1 MTVLVPAARAD
12 LALEFA
18 NTRFWRGREAHT
30 ETLNSLDD
38 LLKWSAETGGVGPTA
53 IGRLHTWWLAHPRKA
68 TQALDEAIELREAL
82 YRIFRAIA
90 ENAEPTQADLQTL
103 NGALRSA
110 PPRAQL
116 ERSNGA
122 YAWALPD
129 LKLEVTSLLT
139 PVIWAAGDLLIEPA
153 RVKVRRCAN
162 DECVWLF
169 LDDSK
174 SGTRRW
180 CAMSACGNRAKAHR
194 HYVKQKKA
202 AKKK

>member
-1 MTVLVPAARAD
+1 MTIQVPAAKAD

-18 NTRFWRGREAHT
+18 NTRYWRGRETHS
-30 ETLNSLDD
+30 ETLNSPDD
-38 LLKWSAETGGVGPTA
+38 LLKWCADAKIPAAA
-53 IGRLHTWWLAHPRKA
+53 IEGLRLWWQQHPRKA
-68 TQALDEAIELREAL
+68 DQALGAALELREAI
-82 YRIFRAIA
+82 YRIFRSIA
-90 ENAEPTQADLQTL
+90 EEADPAAADLDVL
-103 NGALRSA
+103 NNALSEA
-110 PPRAQL
+110 PSRAHL
-116 ERSNGA
+116 VRANGG

-129 LKLEVTSLLT
+129 LEPEITALLA

-180 CAMSACGNRAKAHR
+180 CDMKSCGNRAKAHR
-194 HYVKQKKA
+194 HYAKMKKQ

>member
-1 MTVLVPAARAD
+1 MTALIPAARSD

-18 NTRFWRGREAHT
+18 NTRYWRGRPENT
-30 ETLNSLDD
+30 ETLTTLDD
-38 LLKWSAETGGVGPTA
+38 LLKWSVETGGLDASAVETFRHA
-53 IGRLHTWWLAHPRKA
+53 WADHPRKGA
-68 TQALDEAIELREAL
+68 DALEAALALREAL

-90 ENAEPTQADLQTL
+90 EDAHPNAADIGRL
-103 NGALRSA
+103 NAALAAA
-110 PPRAQL
+110 PPRVNL
-116 ERSNGA
+116 RPRDGA
-122 YAWALPD
+122 YVWELSE
-129 LKLEVTSLLT
+129 LKPNVASLLA

-180 CAMSACGNRAKAHR
+180 CDMKACGNRAKAHR
-194 HYVKQKKA
+194 HYAKQKKA
-202 AKKK
+202 EKKK

>member
-1 MTVLVPAARAD
+1 MTILVPAAKAD

-18 NTRFWRGREAHT
+18 NTRYWRGRDTHS
-30 ETLNSLDD
+30 ETLNSPDD
-38 LLKWSAETGGVGPTA
+38 LLKWCADAKIPAAA
-53 IGRLHTWWLAHPRKA
+53 IEQLRTWWQTHPRRGA
-68 TQALDEAIELREAL
+68 EALDAALELRETT
-82 YRIFRAIA
+82 YRIFRSIA
-90 ENAEPTQADLQTL
+90 EEGEPAAADLDVL
-103 NGALRSA
+103 NRALSQA
-110 PPRAQL
+110 PARAKL
-116 ERSNGA
+116 VRAGDG
-122 YAWALPD
+122 YTWALSD
-129 LKLEVTSLLT
+129 LKPDIASLLA

-180 CAMSACGNRAKAHR
+180 CDMKACGNRAKAHR
-194 HYVKQKKA
+194 HYVKLKKQ

>member
-12 LALEFA
+12 LALEFV

-30 ETLNSLDD
+30 ETLDSLNDV
-38 LLKWSAETGGVGPTA
+38 LKWSAETGGMGAAA
-53 IGRLHTWWLAHPRKA
+53 IDRLRAWWAAHPRKA
-68 TQALDEAIELREAL
+68 TQALDEVLELREAL
-82 YRIFRAIA
+82 YRLFRAIA
-90 ENAEPTQADLQTL
+90 ENSEPAPADLQTL

-116 ERSNGA
+116 ERANGA
-122 YAWALPD
+122 FAWALPD
-129 LKLEVTSLLT
+129 LKLGVASLLA

-153 RVKVRRCAN
+153 RANIRRCAN

-180 CAMSACGNRAKAHR
+180 CAMSSCGNRAKAHR
-194 HYVKQKKA
+194 HYIKQKKA